1 MAHFAELDSSNN
13 VIRVIV
19 VGNPD
24 CLDDAGNE
32 SEAVGIAFC
41 QQLFGADTRWL
52 QTSYN
57 GNIRKRYAGIGYT
70 YDPTLDAFIPPQP
83 FPSWTLDTATC
94 NWQPPIPCPDDGQL
108 YDWDEAAQAWT
119 LNNQEQ
125 AV

>member
-1 MAHFAELDSSNN
+1 MAHFAELDLNNN

-32 SEAVGIAFC
+32 SETIGIAFC
-41 QQLFGADTRWL
+41 QQLFGADTSWV

-70 YDPTLDAFIPPQP
+70 YDPALDAFIPPQP

-94 NWQPPIPCPDDGQL
+94 DWQPPIPCPDDGQL
-108 YDWDEAAQAWT
+108 YDFDEAAQTWT

-125 AV
+125 TV

>member
-1 MAHFAELDSSNN
+1 MAHFAELDSSNS

-24 CLDDAGNE
+24 CMDDAGNE

-70 YDPTLDAFIPPQP
+70 YDPALDAFIPPQP

-94 NWQPPIPCPDDGQL
+94 DWQPPIPCPDDGQI
-108 YDWDEAAQAWT
+108 YDWDEASQSW
-119 LNNQEQ
+119 L
-125 AV
+125 

>member
-24 CLDDAGNE
+24 CLDDAGDE

-57 GNIRKRYAGIGYT
+57 GNIRKRYAGIDYT
-70 YDPTLDAFIPPQP
+70 YDPALDAFIPPQP
-83 FPSWTLDTATC
+83 FPSWTLNTATYD
-94 NWQPPIPCPDDGQL
+94 WQSPIPYPDDGRP

>member
-41 QQLFGADTRWL
+41 QELFGADTRWL

-70 YDPTLDAFIPPQP
+70 YDPSLDAFIPPQP

-94 NWQPPIPCPDDGQL
+94 DWQPPIPCPDDGQL
-108 YDWDEAAQAWT
+108 YDWDEASGVWLLFT
-119 LNNQEQ
+119 PGTI
-125 AV
+125 